1 MTTDVDKVAL
11 TIFVAFFL
19 LVTVMGFIAARWRR
33 PKTLA
38 RLDEWGLGGRQ
49 FGTWITWF
57 LVGGDFYTAYTVIA
71 VPALVYAVGA
81 YGFFALPYTII
92 VYPFVF
98 AVMPVL
104 WRVAKANG
112 YVTAADVVHGRYGS
126 RALELAVA
134 ITGVIATMPYI
145 ALQLVGMAAVFKA
158 LGLAGE
164 LPLVT
169 AFVVLAVY
177 TYSSGLRAPALIAFV
192 KDTMIYIAASFWHGL
207 WVPKGTPKNA
217 IARLNSAVR
226 SALADPAV
234 RQRFADQ
241 GQQIPS
247 LEQQSPEALG
257 AHQQAEIKKWWPII
271 KAAGIKAM

>member
-1 MTTDVDKVAL
+1 M
-11 TIFVAFFL
+11 
-19 LVTVMGFIAARWRR
+19 
-33 PKTLA
+33 
-38 RLDEWGLGGRQ
+38 
-49 FGTWITWF
+49 
-57 LVGGDFYTAYTVIA
+57 
-71 VPALVYAVGA
+71 
-81 YGFFALPYTII
+81 
-92 VYPFVF
+92 
-98 AVMPVL
+98 
-104 WRVAKANG
+104 
-112 YVTAADVVHGRYGS
+112 S
-126 RALELAVA
+126 R
-134 ITGVIATMPYI
+134 
-145 ALQLVGMAAVFKA
+145 
-158 LGLAGE
+158 
-164 LPLVT
+164 T

-226 SALADPAV
+226 SALADPVV